1 MIYQKEELHGEER
14 LKYINYKNL
23 NILIIEKINGINN
36 KCLNNIK
43 D

>member
-1 MIYQKEELHGEER
+1 MIYQKEESHGEER

-23 NILIIEKINGINN
+23 NILII
-36 KCLNNIK
+36 K

>member
-23 NILIIEKINGINN
+23 NILII
-36 KCLNNIK
+36 K

>member
-23 NILIIEKINGINN
+23 NILIIGGK
-36 KCLNNIK
+36 
-43 D
+43 

>member
-23 NILIIEKINGINN
+23 NILIIKT
-36 KCLNNIK
+36 
-43 D
+43 

>member
-23 NILIIEKINGINN
+23 NILIINA
-36 KCLNNIK
+36 
-43 D
+43 